1 MSVIFKGT
9 RSDLMLNLNTRID
22 NWCTN
27 HIIHKST
34 NHIIHKSNLS
44 EWKRNVSKLLDKNT
58 LELSRQTK

>member
-27 HIIHKST
+27 HIIHKS
-34 NHIIHKSNLS
+34 NLS
-44 EWKRNVSKLLDKNT
+44 GWKRNVSKLLDKNT

>member
-9 RSDLMLNLNTRID
+9 RSDLMLNLKICID
-22 NWCTN
+22 NWC
-27 HIIHKST
+27 T

>member
-27 HIIHKST
+27 HIIHKS
-34 NHIIHKSNLS
+34 NLS
-44 EWKRNVSKLLDKNT
+44 EWKQNVSKLLDKNT

>member
-9 RSDLMLNLNTRID
+9 RSDLMLNLNTCID
-22 NWCTN
+22 NWC
-27 HIIHKST
+27 T